1 MNSTEIRKST
11 KKFVSVKAMPHTP
24 PYKIHRYFA
33 RRPWNLFSELIQHYS
48 NQGDIVLD
56 PFCGG
61 GVTIYES
68 IKLKRNVIGC
78 DLNPL
83 SIFIIKNMFHNVDLQ
98 QLEVIYEKILKYL
111 TTISKKSFETSC
123 NHCKNPTLIHWYNLA
138 HIVKCEKCSYDV
150 ELSNKNKIINGK
162 YRCTNQKCSNSK
174 EGFFVARVER
184 KKPSYL
190 NINGKC
196 TNCNS
201 KLNIPITPK
210 LLAMIDSHISELK
223 AKLSKK
229 DIVSLDELIPLN
241 WDRQAE
247 DLLNAKGFKK
257 FSQLFTEK
265 NFLINALLL
274 KKINEYKKNPEFHQ
288 ILRFVFSASLRDT
301 NVMSFTASN
310 WQNGT
315 PNTWAKHAYWTP
327 LEFCEV
333 NPLIAFSKSYKSLQ
347 LSVKFNI
354 EHKLKGNFVSSFPK
368 LKKNN
373 EKILLKTGI
382 VNDLKLPKNSI
393 DVIITDPPYGSN
405 VQYLELS
412 QFWHMWNSDLYDS
425 PNINHELE
433 AVVNRKLNHEK
444 SKTHTIYEQNL
455 LRVFK
460 ECYRVLK
467 EDGKMIMT
475 FNNKSLNSWLALLFS
490 IFRSGFHLDLE
501 KIVFQDGVS
510 QYKETAHTRAK
521 GSPFGDFIYEFS
533 KDSLPKSTSSYSKE
547 ALLDFINTKLDDS
560 IIQHTNGKNK
570 NEILIDFFES
580 IVPKLELFV
589 NSKDFDECH
598 DIYEIFTKKQLHFLY
613 D

>member
-1 MNSTEIRKST
+1 MIGSVATKST
-11 KKFVSVKAMPHTP
+11 KKFNSVKAMPHTP

-33 RRPWNLFSELIQHYS
+33 RRPWNLFSELIEHYS
-48 NQGDIVLD
+48 DQEDIVLD
-56 PFCGG
+56 PFSGG

-83 SIFIIKNMFHNVDLQ
+83 SIFIIKNMFHNIDLE
-98 QLEVIYEKILKYL
+98 QLEIIYEKILKYL
-111 TTISKKSFETSC
+111 MNISKKSFEISC
-123 NHCKNPTLIHWYNLA
+123 VHCKNLTPIHWYNLT
-138 HIVKCEKCSYDV
+138 HVVKCEECSCDV
-150 ELSNKNKIINGK
+150 ELSNKNKVVNGK
-162 YRCTNQKCSNSK
+162 YICTNRKCSNYK
-174 EGFFVARVER
+174 KGFFVARLER

-190 NINGKC
+190 NLNGKC
-196 TNCNS
+196 TTCNL
-201 KLNIPITPK
+201 KFNIKITPK
-210 LLAMIDSHISELK
+210 LLAQVNNHIYELK
-223 AKLSKK
+223 KKVTAK
-229 DIVSLDELIPLN
+229 DTITLDESIPLN

-265 NFLINALLL
+265 NFLINVLLL
-274 KKINEYKKNPEFHQ
+274 KKINEYKKNPELHQ

-301 NVMSFTASN
+301 NIMSFTAAN
-310 WQNGT
+310 WQNET

-333 NPLIAFSKSYKSLQ
+333 NPTIAFSKCYKSLK
-347 LSVKFNI
+347 LCVKYNI
-354 EHKLKGNFVSSFPK
+354 ENKLKVNFVTSFSK
-368 LKKNN
+368 VKKNIGN
-373 EKILLKTGI
+373 ILLKTGI

-412 QFWHMWNSDLYDS
+412 QFWYMWNSDLYDLS
-425 PNINHELE
+425 KIDHELE
-433 AVVNRKLNHEK
+433 AIVNRKLTHKKN
-444 SKTHTIYEQNL
+444 KTHSTYEQNL
-455 LRVFK
+455 FRVFK

-467 EDGKMIMT
+467 KDGKMVMT

-490 IFRSGFHLDLE
+490 IFRAGFHLDLE
-501 KIVFQDGVS
+501 KIVFQNGVS
-510 QYKETAHTRAK
+510 QYKKTAHTKAK
-521 GSPFGDFIYEFS
+521 GSSFGDFVYEFS
-533 KDSLPKSTSSYSKE
+533 KDGSQKSISSYSKE
-547 ALLDFINTKLDDS
+547 ELIKFINKKLDYS
-560 IIQHTNGKNK
+560 IIQHTKGKDK

-580 IVPKLELFV
+580 IVPKIELFV
-589 NSKDFDECH
+589 KSKDFDECH